1 MDALTDPSAPVF
13 CLCGGEASSV
23 PSSSALVSGGW
34 GLLQPCIAGF
44 WSLLFRVQFFI
55 SVVCFFLFFVFRFG
69 LSVFVGREWS
79 APAERVLVYAMLSF
93 GDCSLRWWMRSRYG
107 DRFSPVSRV
116 PKMVWGEGLTERW
129 SSGLAWV
136 IQWWDLRRRREAVV
150 TRRSRDVC
158 TLDGEDC
165 NMCPSSKKTDLR
177 GGRAHLVWSLGF
189 LSSWTVCLGPIEE
202 LGLLGTRFVLGLT
215 HLF

>member
-23 PSSSALVSGGW
+23 PSSSALVSGGMRAPTALRRRILVPTLQ
-34 GLLQPCIAGF
+34 GL
-44 WSLLFRVQFFI
+44 VFI

-79 APAERVLVYAMLSF
+79 APAERVLVHAMLSF

-136 IQWWDLRRRREAVV
+136 IRWWDLRRRREAVL
-150 TRRSRDVC
+150 TRGSRDVC
-158 TLDGEDC
+158 PLDGEDC